1 MLTFVFWKP
10 GNDTHIETDV
20 ETENVEL
27 ILDHQSTEIKKL
39 DAQTVLELEAA
50 AFRRL
55 VAHLDENKDVQN
67 IDLMNLASFCRN
79 CLSKWYKSA
88 AEDKGIALEYEEV
101 RERIYGIPYA
111 DWKKQ
116 HQSEATAEQLKAF
129 DEKHPWYRIY

>member
-1 MLTFVFWKP
+1 MGSLYFHVNLRFFYWVVTPLLTLKYKEP
-10 GNDTHIETDV
+10 
-20 ETENVEL
+20 
-27 ILDHQSTEIKKL
+27 ILDTQISDLQSL
-39 DAQTVLELEAA
+39 DKQTILELEAA

-55 VAHLDENKDVQN
+55 VEHLDENKDVQN

-111 DWKKQ
+111 EWKKQ
-116 HQSEATAEQLKAF
+116 YQTEATPEQQKAF
-129 DEKHPWYRIY
+129 DAKHP